1 LEIWTV
7 NPLAVGLGVP
17 KVGVRAAPVIE
28 LPVVELDPWGKPDR
42 LVKTV
47 KVDDVPGGRFDTVTN
62 PELLMDEEAFAVAD
76 VVQE

>member
-1 LEIWTV
+1 
-7 NPLAVGLGVP
+7 
-17 KVGVRAAPVIE
+17 
-28 LPVVELDPWGKPDR
+28 
-42 LVKTV
+42 VKTV